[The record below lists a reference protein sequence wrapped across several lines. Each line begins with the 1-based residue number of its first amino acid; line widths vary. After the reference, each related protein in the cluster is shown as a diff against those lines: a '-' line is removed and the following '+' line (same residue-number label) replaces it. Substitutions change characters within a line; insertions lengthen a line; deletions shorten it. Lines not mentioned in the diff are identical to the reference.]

1 MASVRR
7 LVTTIELDP
16 PDGDGCS
23 AWAHLYAEL
32 SDGRRHLLLDDR
44 GWGGPGSTPIAHDG
58 REQIEA
64 TARMVVGPDGP
75 GPGETDEE
83 MADSYWSWMETW
95 LREAGIA
102 ARAAEL
108 RHLPHDVEIGA
119 HLREQIAEMDRA

>member
-16 PDGDGCS
+16 PGGDGCS

-32 SDGRRHLLLDDR
+32 GDGRRRLLLDDR
-44 GWGGPGSTPIAHDG
+44 GWGGSAPIAQEG
-58 REQIEA
+58 RAQIEA

-83 MADSYWSWMETW
+83 MADSYWSWMEAW
-95 LREAGIA
+95 LRDAGIP

-108 RHLPHDVEIGA
+108 RRLPHDVEIGE
-119 HLREQIAEMDRA
+119 HLRERIAEVDRA